1 MKKQIGVS
9 VILIILAIIWWQ
21 PINFRRV
28 EITIPKG
35 ASAREIVTYLSD
47 SKIVRDT
54 NEFLL
59 WLKISGQEKHLKSG
73 RYELYTYK
81 NPIYVITNLTRGGTS
96 EIIVTIPE
104 GLTIYETADILAT
117 HELIAQ
123 KQFIKL
129 CTDKKFIQ
137 TLGLHVL
144 SLEGYLFPDT
154 YSFSSSQSDSAI
166 IKTFIANFDNHIKKF
181 KLNNQDSLDKII
193 ILASLVEEEAKF
205 ADERP
210 IIAKVFI
217 KRLQLHRPLE
227 SCATVLYALKYEN
240 TDGYQTTDMHKT
252 KLTEHDIK
260 INSTYNTYIHIGL
273 PPGPICSPGENSIEA
288 VISPAD
294 VDYLYFV
301 SKGDGR
307 HHFSKTFREHVIAKE
322 HYRAQH

>member
-1 MKKQIGVS
+1 MKKQIVIS
-9 VILIILAIIWWQ
+9 VILIILVIIWWQ
-21 PINFRRV
+21 PINFSKV

-35 ASAREIVTYLSD
+35 ASAREIVGYLSD

-54 NEFLL
+54 DEFLL
-59 WLKISGQEKHLKSG
+59 WLKISGREKHLKSG

-81 NPIYVITNLTRGGTS
+81 NPIYVISNLTRGGIS

-104 GLTIYETADILAT
+104 GLTVYETADILAA
-117 HELIAQ
+117 HELIVQ
-123 KQFIKL
+123 KQFIQL
-129 CTDKKFIQ
+129 CTNKNFIQ
-137 TLGLHVL
+137 TLGLHVP

-154 YSFSSSQSDSAI
+154 YSFSSSQSDTAI
-166 IKTFIANFDNHIKKF
+166 IRTFITNFNNHTKKF
-181 KLNNQDSLDKII
+181 KLSNQDSLNKII

-205 ADERP
+205 ADEKP

-227 SCATVLYALKYEN
+227 SCATILYALKYEN
-240 TDGYQTTDMHKT
+240 TDIYRTADMHKT
-252 KLTEHDIK
+252 KLTERDLR
-260 INSTYNTYIHIGL
+260 INSAYNTYIHIGL

-301 SKGDGR
+301 SKGDGH
-307 HHFSKTFREHVIAKE
+307 HHFSKTFREHLIAKE
-322 HYRAQH
+322 RYSARY